1 MTCNVTNHVR
11 CLGNLWHH
19 NQWPHNMY
27 SNKNIYDRFVRDYF
41 SFLIS
46 LMNWLICH
54 VLFTR
59 RIARLTFL
67 TTRIG
72 SKRRFTFCSE
82 TKLERT
88 RNSRVCWVFADTL
101 LPLPLVT
108 YSHDLNL
115 SKFQPWNCRLV
126 KIGCHLSSL
135 FVTSSLVWCHSHVIL
150 PMYVQCVSDTLKCA
164 FLYFFLDLK

>member
-1 MTCNVTNHVR
+1 MEICDITISDITTCYN
-11 CLGNLWHH
+11 
-19 NQWPHNMY
+19 
-27 SNKNIYDRFVRDYF
+27 NKNIYDRFVRDYF

-108 YSHDLNL
+108 YSWSQSLKISTVKL
-115 SKFQPWNCRLV
+115 SFSKNWLPFIFSLRDV
-126 KIGCHLSSL
+126 IIGVMSFARDPAYVC
-135 FVTSSLVWCHSHVIL
+135 TMRIWHSEMRIPVL
-150 PMYVQCVSDTLKCA
+150 
-164 FLYFFLDLK
+164 FLDLK